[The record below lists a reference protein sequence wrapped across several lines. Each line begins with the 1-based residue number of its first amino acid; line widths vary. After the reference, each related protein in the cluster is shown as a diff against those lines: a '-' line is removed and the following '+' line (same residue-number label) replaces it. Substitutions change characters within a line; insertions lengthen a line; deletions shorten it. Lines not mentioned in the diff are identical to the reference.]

1 MTTPAIELYDP
12 DVYAASVPHEA
23 MRWLRDNAPVYWHAH
38 PDGGGFWI
46 ISRHADVVAVSR
58 DHKTF
63 SAERGFVMVDE
74 LPPEIL
80 AETRNQLLGMDP
92 PRHAPLRRIVI
103 ERFTQRMLEQLEPRV
118 REITRGILASAR
130 ARGECDFVYDIA
142 GQLPTAVICSMMGV
156 PEPMWEQI
164 REWSDHSTSATDP
177 DIGCSPEQ
185 QRQSSLDMGMY
196 GYSLAAERKGKGGD
210 DLISLL
216 TNVEVDGHTVTE
228 AEFASLFVQITVAG
242 NETTRAMIS
251 TGMHEL
257 LQRPALLA
265 ELRANPAA
273 LPMAI
278 EEMLRWSSPLHHFRR
293 TATRDTEFHGQTI
306 REGERVLMLYTS
318 ANFDERVFRE
328 PMSFDIRRSPNP
340 HLAFGHGIHLC
351 LGANLARLE
360 ARVFFEELF
369 RAFAGI
375 EETAAP
381 ARIRSNLVNGFKR
394 MPVRLLAQA
403 DADAGGEHVPGEL
416 GLQSP
421 P

>member
-1 MTTPAIELYDP
+1 MQTPAIELYDP
-12 DVYAASVPHEA
+12 DVYAAGVPHEA

-46 ISRHADVVAVSR
+46 ISRHADVMAVSR

-63 SAERGFVMVDE
+63 SAERGFVMADE

-80 AETRNQLLGMDP
+80 AQTQHQLLGMDP
-92 PRHAPLRRIVI
+92 PRHGPLRRIVI
-103 ERFTQRMLEQLEPRV
+103 ERFTQRMLEQLEPKV
-118 REITRGILASAR
+118 RDITRAILAEAR
-130 ARGECDFVYDIA
+130 ARGECDFVNDVA
-142 GQLPTAVICSMMGV
+142 GKLPTAVICSMMGV
-156 PEPMWEQI
+156 PREMWEQI

-177 DIGCSPEQ
+177 DIGCTPEQ

-196 GYSLAAERKGKGGD
+196 GYGLAAERKGRGGE

-216 TNVEVDGHTVTE
+216 IDVEVDGHTITE

-257 LQRPALLA
+257 LERPDLYA
-265 ELRANPAA
+265 ELAANPGTLAPA
-273 LPMAI
+273 V

-293 TATRDTEFHGQTI
+293 TATRDTALHGQTI
-306 REGERVLMLYTS
+306 RENERVLMMYTS
-318 ANFDERVFRE
+318 ANFDERVFAD
-328 PMSFDIRRSPNP
+328 PMRFDIRRSPNP

-369 RAFAGI
+369 RTFSHV

-394 MPVRLLAQA
+394 MPVRLQPA
-403 DADAGGEHVPGEL
+403 
-416 GLQSP
+416 
-421 P
+421 

>member
-1 MTTPAIELYDP
+1 MNNAVQQPVIELYNP
-12 DVYAASVPHEA
+12 DVYAAAVPHEA
-23 MRWLRDNAPVYWHAH
+23 MRWLRDNAPVYWHPH
-38 PDGGGFWI
+38 PDGGGFWV
-46 ISRHADVVAVSR
+46 ISRHADVMAVSR

-74 LPPEIL
+74 LPPAIL
-80 AETRNQLLGMDP
+80 DQTRNQLLGMDP
-92 PRHAPLRRIVI
+92 PRHGPLRRVVI
-103 ERFTQRMLEQLEPRV
+103 ERFTQRMMEQLEPRV
-118 REITRGILASAR
+118 RGITRGILANAR
-130 ARGECDFVYDIA
+130 ERGDCDFVYDIA
-142 GQLPTAVICSMMGV
+142 GKLPTAVICSMMGV
-156 PEPMWEQI
+156 PENMWEQI

-177 DIGCSPEQ
+177 DIGCTPEQ
-185 QRQSSLDMGMY
+185 QQQSSLDMGMY

-216 TNVEVDGHTVTE
+216 INVEVDGHTVTE

-257 LQRPALLA
+257 LQRPELLA
-265 ELRANPAA
+265 TLAADTSA
-273 LPMAI
+273 LPLAV

-293 TATRDTEFHGQTI
+293 TATRDTVLHGQHI
-306 REGERVLMLYTS
+306 REGDRVLMLYTS
-318 ANFDERVFRE
+318 ANFDERVFRD
-328 PMSFDIRRSPNP
+328 PMNFDIRRSPNP

-369 RAFAGI
+369 GTVGRI

-394 MPVRLLAQA
+394 MPVR
-403 DADAGGEHVPGEL
+403 V
-416 GLQSP
+416 SP
-421 P
+421 A

>member
-1 MTTPAIELYDP
+1 MNNAVQQPVIELYNP
-12 DVYAASVPHEA
+12 DVYAAAVPHEA
-23 MRWLRDNAPVYWHAH
+23 MRWLRDNAPVYWHPH
-38 PDGGGFWI
+38 PDGGGFWV
-46 ISRHADVVAVSR
+46 ISRHADVMAVSR

-74 LPPEIL
+74 LPPAIL
-80 AETRNQLLGMDP
+80 DQTRNQLLGMDP
-92 PRHAPLRRIVI
+92 PRHGPLRRVVI
-103 ERFTQRMLEQLEPRV
+103 ERFTQRMMEQLEPRV
-118 REITRGILASAR
+118 RGITRGILATAR
-130 ARGECDFVYDIA
+130 ERGDCDFVYDIA
-142 GQLPTAVICSMMGV
+142 GKLPTAVICSMMGV
-156 PEPMWEQI
+156 PENMWEQI

-177 DIGCSPEQ
+177 DIGCTPEQ
-185 QRQSSLDMGMY
+185 QQQSSLDMGMY

-216 TNVEVDGHTVTE
+216 INVEVDGHTVTE

-257 LQRPALLA
+257 LQRPELLA
-265 ELRANPAA
+265 TLAADTSA
-273 LPMAI
+273 LPLAV

-293 TATRDTEFHGQTI
+293 TATRDTVLHGQHI
-306 REGERVLMLYTS
+306 REGDRVLMLYTS
-318 ANFDERVFRE
+318 ANFDERVFRD
-328 PMSFDIRRSPNP
+328 PMNFDIRRSPNP

-369 RAFAGI
+369 GTVGRI

-394 MPVRLLAQA
+394 MPVR
-403 DADAGGEHVPGEL
+403 V
-416 GLQSP
+416 SP
-421 P
+421 A

>member
-1 MTTPAIELYDP
+1 MSHSGEQPALDLYDP
-12 DVYAASVPHEA
+12 DVYARGVPHGA
-23 MRWLRDNAPVYWHAH
+23 MRWLRDHAPVYWHPH

-46 ISRHADVVAVSR
+46 VSRHADVIAVSR

-74 LPPEIL
+74 LPPDII
-80 AETRNQLLGMDP
+80 AQTRNQLLGMDP
-92 PRHAPLRRIVI
+92 PRHGPLRRIVI
-103 ERFTQRMLEQLEPRV
+103 ERFTQRMLEQLEPRI
-118 REITRGILASAR
+118 RAITRGIIAEALERKA
-130 ARGECDFVYDIA
+130 CDFVYDVA
-142 GQLPTAVICSMMGV
+142 GKLPTAVICSMMGV

-177 DIGCSPEQ
+177 DIGCTPEQ

-196 GYSLAAERKGKGGD
+196 GYSLAAERKGKGGE

-216 TNVEVDGHTVTE
+216 INVEVDGHTVTE

-257 LQRPALLA
+257 LQRPQLLSD
-265 ELRANPAA
+265 LRTDPSG
-273 LPMAI
+273 LPLAV

-293 TATRDTEFHGQTI
+293 TATRDTALHGQPI
-306 REGERVLMLYTS
+306 REGDRVLMLYTS
-318 ANFDERVFRE
+318 ANFDERVFGD
-328 PMSFDIRRSPNP
+328 PLSFDIRRNPNP

-369 RAFAGI
+369 RSVGHI
-375 EETAAP
+375 EETATP

-394 MPVRLLAQA
+394 MPVRLEA
-403 DADAGGEHVPGEL
+403 
-416 GLQSP
+416 S
-421 P
+421 

>member
-1 MTTPAIELYDP
+1 MQTPAIELYDP
-12 DVYAASVPHEA
+12 DVYAAGVPHEA

-46 ISRHADVVAVSR
+46 ISRHADVMAVSR

-63 SAERGFVMVDE
+63 SAERGFVMADE

-80 AETRNQLLGMDP
+80 AQTQHQLLGMDP
-92 PRHAPLRRIVI
+92 PRHGPLRRIVI
-103 ERFTQRMLEQLEPRV
+103 ERFTQRMLEQLEPKV
-118 REITRGILASAR
+118 RDITRAILADAR
-130 ARGECDFVYDIA
+130 ARGECDFVNDVA
-142 GQLPTAVICSMMGV
+142 GKLPTAVICSMMGV
-156 PEPMWEQI
+156 PREMWEQI

-177 DIGCSPEQ
+177 DIGCTPEQ

-196 GYSLAAERKGKGGD
+196 GYGLAAERKGRGGE

-216 TNVEVDGHTVTE
+216 IDVEVDGHTITE

-257 LQRPALLA
+257 LERPDLYA
-265 ELRANPAA
+265 ELAANPDTLA
-273 LPMAI
+273 PAI

-293 TATRDTEFHGQTI
+293 TATRDTALHGQTI
-306 REGERVLMLYTS
+306 CENDRVLMLYTS
-318 ANFDERVFRE
+318 ANFDERVFTD
-328 PMSFDIRRSPNP
+328 PMRFDIRRSPNP

-360 ARVFFEELF
+360 ARVFFEEFFTTF
-369 RAFAGI
+369 RSVA
-375 EETAAP
+375 ETAPP

-394 MPVRLLAQA
+394 MPVRLQPA
-403 DADAGGEHVPGEL
+403 
-416 GLQSP
+416 
-421 P
+421 

>member
-1 MTTPAIELYDP
+1 MQTPAIELYDT
-12 DVYAASVPHEA
+12 DVYAAGVPHEA

-46 ISRHADVVAVSR
+46 ISRHADVMAVSR

-63 SAERGFVMVDE
+63 SAERGFVMADE

-80 AETRNQLLGMDP
+80 AQTQHQLLGMDP
-92 PRHAPLRRIVI
+92 PRHGPLRRIVI
-103 ERFTQRMLEQLEPRV
+103 ERFTQRMLEQLEPKV
-118 REITRGILASAR
+118 RDITRAILADAR
-130 ARGECDFVYDIA
+130 ARGECDFVNDVA
-142 GQLPTAVICSMMGV
+142 GKLPTAVICSMMGV
-156 PEPMWEQI
+156 PREMWEQI

-177 DIGCSPEQ
+177 DIGCTPEQ

-196 GYSLAAERKGKGGD
+196 GYGLAAERKGRGGE

-216 TNVEVDGHTVTE
+216 IDVEVDGHTITE

-257 LQRPALLA
+257 LERPDLYA
-265 ELRANPAA
+265 ELAANPDTLA
-273 LPMAI
+273 PAI

-293 TATRDTEFHGQTI
+293 TATRDTALHGQTI
-306 REGERVLMLYTS
+306 RENDRVLMLYTS
-318 ANFDERVFRE
+318 ANFDERVFTD
-328 PMSFDIRRSPNP
+328 PMRFDIRRSPNP

-360 ARVFFEELF
+360 ARVFFEEFFTTF
-369 RAFAGI
+369 RSVA
-375 EETAAP
+375 ETAPP

-394 MPVRLLAQA
+394 MPVRLQPA
-403 DADAGGEHVPGEL
+403 
-416 GLQSP
+416 
-421 P
+421 

>member
-1 MTTPAIELYDP
+1 MNSPAAPVIELYDP
-12 DVYAASVPHEA
+12 DVYARAVPHEA
-23 MRWLRDNAPVYWHAH
+23 MRWLRDHAPVYWHPH
-38 PDGGGFWI
+38 PDGAGFWI
-46 ISRHADVVAVSR
+46 ISRHADVLAVSR

-74 LPPEIL
+74 LPPDIL
-80 AETRNQLLGMDP
+80 AQTRNQLLGMDP
-92 PRHAPLRRIVI
+92 PRHGPLRRIVI

-118 REITRGILASAR
+118 RAITREIFAQALAKKD
-130 ARGECDFVYDIA
+130 CDFVYDVA
-142 GQLPTAVICSMMGV
+142 GKLPTAVICSMMGV

-177 DIGCSPEQ
+177 DIGCTPEQ

-196 GYSLAAERKGKGGD
+196 GYSLAAERKGKGGE

-216 TNVEVDGHTVTE
+216 INVEVDGHTVTE

-251 TGMHEL
+251 TGMHEV

-265 ELRANPAA
+265 QLRADPSL
-273 LPMAI
+273 LPVAV

-293 TATRDTEFHGQTI
+293 TATRDAELHGQTI
-306 REGERVLMLYTS
+306 REGDRVLMLYTS
-318 ANFDERVFRE
+318 ANFDERVFND
-328 PMSFDIRRSPNP
+328 PMHFDIRRSPNP

-360 ARVFFEELF
+360 ARIFFEELF
-369 RAFAGI
+369 RTVGSI
-375 EETAAP
+375 EATGSP

-394 MPVRLLAQA
+394 MPVRMQPL
-403 DADAGGEHVPGEL
+403 
-416 GLQSP
+416 
-421 P
+421 